1 MLKKIEEEIIIII
14 IYVSQ
19 NIISYR
25 IKLFLLK
32 KNMDQ

>member
-32 KNMDQ
+32 KKMDR